1 MLTLGIAFR
10 NIFRNTRRSVT
21 TLSTIAVGAI
31 AILTFG
37 AYVTYIQLGVQT
49 GAVQSNGHLQ
59 IFKNGYF
66 TYGSGA
72 PAEWGIPN
80 YQSVV
85 QLVQND
91 ATISPLAEVAT
102 PIQSLAGIA
111 GNFTKDTSKTFLG
124 RGFIPSDRDR
134 MKQWNEYGTGSQGL
148 RHSGMRD
155 DDPSAGIA
163 GVGLVTILGLCNDL
177 RLDDCPPER
186 KLPTAKD
193 ADGSLAAPP
202 VDIADLVRRDI
213 PGSVSTTGQA
223 APTIDLLSATTGGAP
238 NVVSLK
244 IGRVERQTVKELDDN
259 FVGMNLSLAQDLVY
273 GRGEHQATGIVV
285 QLHRTEDLAKVR
297 ARLQSLFA
305 DQGLDL
311 EIRDFAELTP
321 QYNQVINLFGSIFT
335 FITAVMAIIV
345 MFTVS
350 NAMGMSVVE
359 RTDEIGT
366 TRAMGIRRSGIRR
379 QFLLEGS
386 LLGIVGATVGVVLA
400 HAVGY
405 LINHAA
411 MTWTPPGAPA
421 PIPLRV
427 YMEGA
432 WVLTAGTWAGL
443 VVIAAL
449 AAFVPA
455 HRGARMLVVDAL
467 RHV

>member
-1 MLTLGIAFR
+1 MLILRIAFR
-10 NIFRNTRRSVT
+10 NIFRNRRRSVT

-72 PAEWGIPN
+72 PADWGIPD
-80 YQSVV
+80 YGSVV
-85 QLVQND
+85 QLIQAD
-91 ATISPLAEVAT
+91 PTIMPLAEVVT

-148 RHSGMRD
+148 RHSGMQES
-155 DDPSAGIA
+155 DPSTGIA
-163 GVGLVTILGLCNDL
+163 GVGLVTILGLCGDL

-186 KLPTAKD
+186 KPPPAKS
-193 ADGSLAAPP
+193 AAELLAPPP
-202 VDIADLVRRDI
+202 VDIADLARRDI
-213 PGSVSTTGQA
+213 AGSVSPGV
-223 APTIDLLSATTGGAP
+223 PTIDLLSATSGGAP

-259 FVGMNLSLAQDLVY
+259 FVGMTLSLAQDLVY
-273 GRGEHQATGIVV
+273 GRGEHQATGIVL
-285 QLHRTEDLAKVR
+285 QLHRTEDLPKVR

-305 DQGLDL
+305 EHGLDL

-321 QYNQVINLFGSIFT
+321 QYDQIITLFGSIFT
-335 FITAVMAIIV
+335 FITLVMAIIV
-345 MFTVS
+345 VFTVS
-350 NAMGMSVVE
+350 NAMGMSVFE

-366 TRAMGIRRSGIRR
+366 TRAMGLRRSGIRR
-379 QFLLEGS
+379 QFLVEGT
-386 LLGIVGATVGVVLA
+386 LLGLVGATIGVLLA
-400 HAVGY
+400 HVVGY
-405 LINHAA
+405 LINNAG

-432 WVLTAGTWAGL
+432 WSLAAGTWAGL
-443 VVIAAL
+443 IIIAAL